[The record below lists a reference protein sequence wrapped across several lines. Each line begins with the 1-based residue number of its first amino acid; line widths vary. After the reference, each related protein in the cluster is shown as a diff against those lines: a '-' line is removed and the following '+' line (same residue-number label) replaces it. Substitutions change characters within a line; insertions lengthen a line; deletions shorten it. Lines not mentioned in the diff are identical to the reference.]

1 MAQRKSLAWTELK
14 VGLFILLGFAAL
26 TYAIISIGG
35 PASFWGKKIT
45 ITAYF
50 NSASGLRPGND
61 VWLDGL
67 LVGKVEEVGLNPN
80 PSIPGRVAVKMKIDS
95 TYNNNIR
102 KDSVVG
108 IESNGLLGDKT
119 IQLSSGSDAS
129 EPVGDGGIIQ
139 GTEVGGIP
147 KIIQGTD
154 EIIGNFNVLSKNLTT
169 ISENVITLS
178 ENVNKGQG
186 TLGKLLTNPEIH
198 DNLNKSL
205 VELDQLIADI
215 RSGPGTAG
223 KLVSD
228 DEMYLRFLS
237 LLSRME
243 NIVVKVERGEGT
255 AGKLINDPALF
266 DKMTSVLDKMES
278 ITTRIDRGEGSL
290 GKIMRDDGFYNDL
303 RKTMGDLS
311 GLIVAIQDGDGTTG
325 RLINDPTLFNSMN
338 VTLSE
343 VQKFMYDV
351 RQNPKKYLTIQ
362 FRFF

>member
-1 MAQRKSLAWTELK
+1 MPQRRSLAWSELK
-14 VGLFILLGFAAL
+14 VGLLVLAAFAAL
-26 TYAIISIGG
+26 TYVVIRIGG
-35 PASFWGKKIT
+35 PASFWGKKMT
-45 ITAYF
+45 FTAYF

-67 LVGKVEEVGLNPN
+67 LVGKVEEVGLNKN
-80 PSIPGRVAVKMKIDS
+80 PSIRGRVEVKMKVDKA
-95 TYNNNIR
+95 YENNIR
-102 KDSVVG
+102 KDSIVG

-119 IQLSSGSDAS
+119 IQLTSGSDIS
-129 EPVGDGGIIQ
+129 EPVGDGGVIQ
-139 GTEVGGIP
+139 GAEAGGIP

-154 EIIGNFNVLSKNLTT
+154 EIIGNFKTLSDNLTT
-169 ISENVITLS
+169 ISENVITIS

-228 DEMYLRFLS
+228 DEMYVRFIG

-243 NIVVKVERGEGT
+243 NIVAKVERGEGT

-266 DKMTSVLDKMES
+266 DKITTVLDKMDS
-278 ITTRIDRGEGSL
+278 IANRIDRGEGSL

-303 RKTMGDLS
+303 RKTMADLS
-311 GLIVAIQDGDGTTG
+311 GLIVAIQDGNGTTG
-325 RLINDPTLFNSMN
+325 RLIKDPTLFNSMN

-343 VQKFMYDV
+343 IQKFMYDV
-351 RQNPKKYLTIQ
+351 RQDPKKYLTIQ

>member
-14 VGLFILLGFAAL
+14 VGLLIIGSFIAL

-35 PASFWGKKIT
+35 PASFWGTKMT
-45 ITAYF
+45 VTAYF
-50 NSASGLRPGND
+50 SSASGLRPGND

-67 LVGKVEEVGLNPN
+67 LVGKVEEVGLNKN
-80 PSIPGRVAVKMKIDS
+80 PSIPGRVAVKMKIDA
-95 TYNNNIR
+95 TYAENIR
-102 KDSVVG
+102 KDSIVG

-119 IQLSSGSDAS
+119 IQLTSGSDAA
-129 EPVGDGGIIQ
+129 EPVGDGGVIQ

-154 EIIGNFNVLSKNLTT
+154 EIVGNFKTLSDNLTK
-169 ISENVITLS
+169 ISENVINIS

-205 VELDQLIADI
+205 LELDGLIEDI
-215 RSGPGTAG
+215 RTGPGTAG
-223 KLVSD
+223 KLISD
-228 DEMYLRFLS
+228 DEMYVRFIGLF
-237 LLSRME
+237 SRME
-243 NIVVKVERGEGT
+243 NIVAKVERGEGT

-266 DKMTSVLDKMES
+266 DKVTLVLDKMDS
-278 ITTRIDRGEGSL
+278 IANRIDRGEGSL
-290 GKIMRDDGFYNDL
+290 GKIMKDEGFYNDL
-303 RKTMGDLS
+303 RKTMGEVS
-311 GLIVAIQDGDGTTG
+311 GLIAAIQNGDGTTG
-325 RLINDPTLFNSMN
+325 KLINDPTLFNSMN